1 MGLGRK
7 DPEMGLQSFCGE
19 GSLTIRGAESCRL
32 GQ

>member
-1 MGLGRK
+1 MELGRK

-19 GSLTIRGAESCRL
+19 GPCTIRGAESRRL

>member
-7 DPEMGLQSFCGE
+7 DPEMGQQSFCGE
-19 GSLTIRGAESCRL
+19 GPRTIRGAESRRL